1 MSNKLIQTIKLQKV
15 IPIIGK
21 GTKSQITNKFNRLV
35 SESYNLIEITLRSD
49 EALETAI
56 KLKEQN
62 PNINIGIGSI
72 KSLSVLEE
80 VIKLKFDFYV
90 SPGINQKMLEIS
102 KKNNIF
108 YIPGVS
114 TPSEILT
121 ALEYGFKILKYF
133 HAEQNGGAQSLKVLD
148 DIYNE
153 ILFIPTGGINKDN
166 MKNYFNLNNVIAVG
180 STNI

>member
-1 MSNKLIQTIKLQKV
+1 MSNKLIQAIKLQKA

-21 GTKSQITNKFNRLV
+21 GTERQITNKFNRLV

-49 EALETAI
+49 EALKTAV

-72 KSLSVLEE
+72 KSLSVLQE

-102 KKNNIF
+102 KCDSRI
-108 YIPGVS
+108 
-114 TPSEILT
+114 
-121 ALEYGFKILKYF
+121 
-133 HAEQNGGAQSLKVLD
+133 
-148 DIYNE
+148 
-153 ILFIPTGGINKDN
+153 
-166 MKNYFNLNNVIAVG
+166 
-180 STNI
+180 

>member
-1 MSNKLIQTIKLQKV
+1 MSNKLIQAIKLQKV

-21 GTKSQITNKFNRLV
+21 GTESKITNKFNRLV

-72 KSLSVLEE
+72 KSISVLEE

-133 HAEQNGGAQSLKVLD
+133 HAEQNGGVNSLKVLD

-180 STNI
+180 LTNI